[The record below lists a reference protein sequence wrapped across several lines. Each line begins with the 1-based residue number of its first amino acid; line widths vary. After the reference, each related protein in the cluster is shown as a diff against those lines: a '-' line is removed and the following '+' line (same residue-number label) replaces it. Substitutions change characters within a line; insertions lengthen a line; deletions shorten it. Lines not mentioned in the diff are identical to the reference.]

1 MTAPRVRADYDQLK
15 GMAGQFGGQAQAA
28 QQTLQALQRE
38 LDTLQGGDWVG
49 TGASA
54 FYAEMGSQVLPT
66 LRRLAN
72 ALATAQQTTLQIHE
86 VMAQAEAEAARWLRG
101 EGNGA
106 AVGLGGAAAF
116 TGGAGAG
123 AGSGPAAPGPV
134 NVGGAGGTGVPT
146 GTPAAGPLGSANQ
159 QFQTLQDAVAKMV
172 AEENAAVDSKLAGFS
187 DKVREMVKKSPHLRA
202 QIFGL
207 QQDGINFQ
215 VGTAGQGS
223 SFNSGTQ
230 TITIEPG
237 RTDREI
243 VASIA
248 HEVGHA
254 RSKRADY
261 IPDTPTMTRDAFVD
275 ANVDNQLKGEADAQ
289 LNAAIV
295 RAEVKAN
302 GGPDIGIPGTQTA
315 KYQAVYNKFVKGD
328 LTHDQ
333 AIEQM
338 ATLMGNERVSTPP
351 IIPYRDYYGNF
362 YRDHWDKHIA
372 PTRTTP

>member
-1 MTAPRVRADYDQLK
+1 MTAPRVRADYDQLR
-15 GMAGQFGGQAQAA
+15 GMASQFGGQAQAA

-38 LDTLQGGDWVG
+38 LDVLQGGDWVG
-49 TGASA
+49 KGASA

-66 LRRLAN
+66 MRRLAN
-72 ALATAQQTTLQIHE
+72 ALASAQQTTLQIHQ
-86 VMAQAEAEAARWLRG
+86 VMAQAEAEAARFLRG
-101 EGNGA
+101 EGTGTA
-106 AVGLGGAAAF
+106 GGLGGAAAF
-116 TGGAGAG
+116 TGGAGNGAG
-123 AGSGPAAPGPV
+123 AGPAAPGPV
-134 NVGGAGGTGVPT
+134 GAGGAGGGGAPT
-146 GTPAAGPLGSANQ
+146 ASPLDNAGQ
-159 QFQTLQDAVAKMV
+159 QFQTLQDLVAKMV

-187 DKVREMVKKSPHLRA
+187 DKVREIVKKSPHLRA

-215 VGTAGQGS
+215 VGTAGDGS
-223 SFNSGTQ
+223 SFNSGTK

-254 RSKRADY
+254 RSKRANF
-261 IPDTPTMTRDAFVD
+261 IPDTPTMTRDGFVD

-295 RAEVKAN
+295 RAEVKSN

-328 LTHDQ
+328 ITHDQ
-333 AIEQM
+333 AIDQM

-351 IIPYRDYYGNF
+351 VIPYREYYGNF
-362 YRDHWDKHIA
+362 YRAHWDKHIA